1 MADEIKSLD
10 ELKDELNSVVA
21 EKGKDSDEAKSIQE
35 KIDELVEEGS
45 KTYDEKF
52 VRELKKEAKDRRL
65 KLRDVEAE
73 LKKLKDEKLSD
84 SEKKDLRINEL
95 EKQVEALT
103 EEGKIIKLDSSILGI
118 ASTKGFK
125 YLDVVLLLAKK
136 ELASEE
142 EADEKTIEKIVERI
156 AKEKPELLSGGE
168 IVTVGAGNRE
178 KRDLEE
184 SKDPDVMFGEMI
196 RVKRK

>member
-1 MADEIKSLD
+1 MADENKSLD
-10 ELKDELNSVVA
+10 ELKDELNTVIT

-35 KIDELVEEGS
+35 KIDELVEEES

-52 VRELKKEAKDRRL
+52 VRGLKKEAKDRRL

-84 SEKKDLRINEL
+84 SEKKDSRIKEL
-95 EKQVEALT
+95 EKQVDALT
-103 EEGKIIKLDSSILGI
+103 EEGKNIKLDSSILGI

-142 EADEKTIEKIVERI
+142 EIDEKTIEKIVDQI

-168 IVTVGAGNRE
+168 ITTPGAGNRQKQE
-178 KRDLEE
+178 LEG
-184 SKDPDVMFGEMI
+184 KKTPDEMFGDFLHG
-196 RVKRK
+196 K

>member
-1 MADEIKSLD
+1 MTDEEIKS
-10 ELKDELNSVVA
+10 
-21 EKGKDSDEAKSIQE
+21 QE
-35 KIDELVEEGS
+35 ETTEETEETEEVET
-45 KTYDEKF
+45 KTYDEKY

-84 SEKKDLRINEL
+84 SEKKDSRIKDL
-95 EKQVEALT
+95 EKEVENLK
-103 EEGKIIKLDSSILGI
+103 EEGKNIKLDSSILGI

-142 EADEKTIEKIVERI
+142 EIDEKTIEKIVDQI
-156 AKEKPELLSGGE
+156 AKEKPELLSGSE
-168 IVTVGAGNRE
+168 IVTPGAGNRE
-178 KRDLEE
+178 KQELEG
-184 SKDPDVMFGEMI
+184 KKTPDEMMGEFLHGELI
-196 RVKRK
+196 PK

>member
-1 MADEIKSLD
+1 MVLFLLHERKDCQMADEEIKS
-10 ELKDELNSVVA
+10 
-21 EKGKDSDEAKSIQE
+21 QE
-35 KIDELVEEGS
+35 ETTEIEETEEVET

-84 SEKKDLRINEL
+84 SEKKDLRIKDL

-103 EEGKIIKLDSSILGI
+103 EEGKAIKLDSSILGI

-142 EADEKTIEKIVERI
+142 EADEKTIEKIVDQI

-168 IVTVGAGNRE
+168 IVTVGAGNAG
-178 KRDLEE
+178 KQNLED
-184 SKDPDVMFGEMI
+184 KKTPDEMMSDFLHGEMI
-196 RVKRK
+196 PKE

>member
-1 MADEIKSLD
+1 MADEETTS
-10 ELKDELNSVVA
+10 
-21 EKGKDSDEAKSIQE
+21 QE
-35 KIDELVEEGS
+35 ETTEETEETEEVET

-73 LKKLKDEKLSD
+73 LKNLKNEKLSD
-84 SEKKDLRINEL
+84 SEKKDSRIKEL

-103 EEGKIIKLDSSILGI
+103 EEGKSIKLDSSILGI

-142 EADEKTIEKIVERI
+142 DADEKTIERIVDQI

-168 IVTVGAGNRE
+168 ITTPQPGNRE
-178 KRDLEE
+178 KQDLEG
-184 SKDPDVMFGEMI
+184 KKTPDEMMGEI
-196 RVKRK
+196 LHGELIPK

>member
-1 MADEIKSLD
+1 MADEEKDKS
-10 ELKDELNSVVA
+10 
-21 EKGKDSDEAKSIQE
+21 QE
-35 KIDELVEEGS
+35 ETTEEIEETEEVET

-84 SEKKDLRINEL
+84 SEKKDSRIKDL
-95 EKQVEALT
+95 EKEVENLK
-103 EEGKIIKLDSSILGI
+103 EEGKNIKLDSSILGI

-168 IVTVGAGNRE
+168 IVTPGAGNRE
-178 KRDLEE
+178 KQELKGKKNANEILADFL
-184 SKDPDVMFGEMI
+184 
-196 RVKRK
+196 KRGR